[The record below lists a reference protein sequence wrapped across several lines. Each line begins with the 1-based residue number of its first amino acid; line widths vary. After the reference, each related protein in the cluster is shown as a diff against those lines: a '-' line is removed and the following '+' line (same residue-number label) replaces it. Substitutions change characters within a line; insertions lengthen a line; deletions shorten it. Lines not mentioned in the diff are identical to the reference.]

1 MGAQLGRRALTE
13 ADRQGAATADLAALA
28 RGGRI
33 NFFGFVLRLLARL
46 PFLFIAGRMYG
57 AEQLGRFA
65 YAVLILEFAAQLAT
79 LGLKRGLAQQL
90 ARTDKPHVCVVADAL
105 LVAAIGS
112 AIVMTL
118 LAIFPQAMFPNS
130 EIKGMEWALPVTVFA
145 LAWSDI
151 CLAALAYRHDV
162 GATVR
167 ARAIVEPWTISIAAF
182 GLYFVWPR
190 DGLIIAY
197 AASMVGALIAS
208 VIPFLNSY
216 GLPHG
221 WSPDPGTL
229 WHLARRNLPVAAA
242 DAVEWGS
249 RRIDIAILGLLA
261 SPAIVGIYY
270 VAQNVASLP
279 AKLKT
284 SFDPILGPVISRNL
298 ADGDKL
304 AVAKQVRQVGFW
316 VIAAQSAVALAL
328 GIPGEAV
335 MGLVGPA
342 FVAGTAIL
350 AFLLAAEVVAA
361 TAAVSESALIYCAR
375 NRNMMISL
383 AMIGFQAALTMAL
396 IAALER
402 LRLSEMW
409 QAIGLH
415 PLGDL
420 EMWKATGPAIAL
432 LLALGFAAIFKAR
445 LLRHLLGAAVS
456 GWRWALIWAAAA
468 GVAVGWLFTMLPPRF
483 EWLELVGGIPAILA
497 AFGAVMWVKGFGPE
511 DRELFRMSKDD
522 IEELSLPDP
531 GASPEAPR

>member
-1 MGAQLGRRALTE
+1 LTGT
-13 ADRQGAATADLAALA
+13 DKQGAATADLAALA

-65 YAVLILEFAAQLAT
+65 YAVLIVEFAAQLAT

-105 LVAAIGS
+105 LVAALGS
-112 AIVMTL
+112 AIAMTI
-118 LAIFPQAMFPNS
+118 LALFPQAMFPNS
-130 EIKGMEWALPVTVFA
+130 EIHGMEWALPITVFA

-162 GATVR
+162 TSTVR

-182 GLYFVWPR
+182 GLYFVSSR

-197 AASMVGALIAS
+197 ALSMIGALVAS
-208 VIPFLNSY
+208 VIPFLKSY
-216 GLPHG
+216 GLPRE
-221 WSPDPGTL
+221 WRPDPGTL
-229 WHLARRNLPVAAA
+229 WRLAQRNLPVAAA

-249 RRIDIAILGLLA
+249 RRIDIAVLGLFF

-298 ADGDKL
+298 ADNDKA

-316 VIAAQSAVALAL
+316 VIGAQGAVALAL

-335 MGLVGPA
+335 MGLVGA
-342 FVAGTAIL
+342 GFVAGTAAL
-350 AFLLAAEVVAA
+350 GFLLAAEVVAA
-361 TAAVSESALIYCAR
+361 TAAVSEAALIYCAR
-375 NRNMMISL
+375 HRNMAISVVMILLEAGL
-383 AMIGFQAALTMAL
+383 AVAL
-396 IAALER
+396 ILLMR
-402 LRLSEMW
+402 SWNWPIMW
-409 QAIGLH
+409 Q
-415 PLGDL
+415 
-420 EMWKATGPAIAL
+420 ATGPAIAL
-432 LLALGFAAIFKAR
+432 ALSLAFASIAKSRLLAGILQNP
-445 LLRHLLGAAVS
+445 VS
-456 GWRWALIWAAAA
+456 GWRWPLIWAAAA
-468 GVAVGWLFTMLPPRF
+468 AIAVGWMFTLLPPRL
-483 EWLELVGGIPAILA
+483 EWLELLGGIPAILA
-497 AFGAVMWVKGFGPE
+497 AFGAVLWIKGFGPN
-511 DRELFRMSKDD
+511 DRELFRMKKED

-531 GASPEAPR
+531 SVSGNAPR

>member
-1 MGAQLGRRALTE
+1 MRDKE
-13 ADRQGAATADLAALA
+13 KQGAAAADLAALA

-57 AEQLGRFA
+57 PEALGRFA
-65 YAVLILEFAAQLAT
+65 YAVLIVEFAAQLAT

-90 ARTDKPHVCVVADAL
+90 ARTDKEHVCVVADAL

-112 AIVMTL
+112 AVAMTI

-130 EIKGMEWALPVTVFA
+130 EITGMEWALPITVFA

-162 GATVR
+162 AATVR

-182 GLYFVWPR
+182 AWYFISTR

-197 AASMVGALIAS
+197 AASMVAALIAS
-208 VIPFLNSY
+208 VIPFLRSY

-249 RRIDIAILGLLA
+249 RRIDIAVLGLFF

-270 VAQNVASLP
+270 VAQQVASLP

-298 ADGDKL
+298 AEGDKA
-304 AVAKQVRQVGFW
+304 AVAQQVRQVGFW
-316 VIAAQSAVALAL
+316 VIAAQGGVALAL

-335 MGLVGPA
+335 MGLVGA
-342 FVAGTAIL
+342 GFVAGTAAL
-350 AFLLAAEVVAA
+350 GFLLAAEVVAA
-361 TAAVSESALIYCAR
+361 TAAVSEAALIYCAR
-375 NRNMMISL
+375 HRNMAISF
-383 AMIGFQAALTMAL
+383 AMILFEAGLAAGL
-396 IAALER
+396 ILLMR
-402 LRLSEMW
+402 DMGWPVMW
-409 QAIGLH
+409 Q
-415 PLGDL
+415 
-420 EMWKATGPAIAL
+420 ATGPAIAL
-432 LLALGFAAIFKAR
+432 MLSLAFASIVKSR
-445 LLRHLLGAAVS
+445 LLSGILRNPVS
-456 GWRWALIWAAAA
+456 GWRWALIWAAGAA
-468 GVAVGWLFTMLPPRF
+468 MIVGQLVILLPEWAEILF
-483 EWLELVGGIPAILA
+483 GIPIILA
-497 AFGAVMWVKGFGPE
+497 AFGAVLWVKGFGHE
-511 DRELFRMSKDD
+511 DRELFRMKKED
-522 IEELSLPDP
+522 IEELTLPDP
-531 GASPEAPR
+531 GSSPEAPR

>member
-1 MGAQLGRRALTE
+1 LTDAGANGTAPS
-13 ADRQGAATADLAALA
+13 ADLAALA

-33 NFFGFVLRLLARL
+33 NFFGFVLRLMARL

-65 YAVLILEFAAQLAT
+65 YAVLIVEFAAQLAT

-90 ARTDKPHVCVVADAL
+90 AKTDKPHVCVVADAL

-112 AIVMTL
+112 AIAMTI

-130 EIKGMEWALPVTVFA
+130 EITGMEWALPVTVFA

-162 GATVR
+162 TSTVR

-182 GLYFVWPR
+182 GWYFISVR

-197 AASMVGALIAS
+197 ALSMVGALVAS
-208 VIPFLNSY
+208 VIPFVRSY

-229 WHLARRNLPVAAA
+229 WSLARRNLPVAAA

-249 RRIDIAILGLLA
+249 RRIDIAVLGLFFA
-261 SPAIVGIYY
+261 PKVVGIYY
-270 VAQNVASLP
+270 VAQQVASLP
-279 AKLKT
+279 SKLKT

-298 ADGDKL
+298 AEGDKA
-304 AVAKQVRQVGFW
+304 AVARQVRQVGFW
-316 VIAAQSAVALAL
+316 VIAAQGGVALAL

-335 MGLVGPA
+335 MGLVGA
-342 FVAGTAIL
+342 GFVAGTAAL
-350 AFLLAAEVVAA
+350 GFLLAAEVVAA
-361 TAAVSESALIYCAR
+361 TAAVSEAALIYCAR
-375 NRNMMISL
+375 HRNMMISL
-383 AMIGFQAALTMAL
+383 AMIVLEAGLAAGL
-396 IAALER
+396 ILLMR
-402 LRLSEMW
+402 SWDWPVMW
-409 QAIGLH
+409 Q
-415 PLGDL
+415 
-420 EMWKATGPAIAL
+420 ATGPALAL
-432 LLALGFAAIFKAR
+432 MISLGFAAVVKSR
-445 LLRHLLGAAVS
+445 LLHRILGHAVS
-456 GWRWALIWAAAA
+456 GWRWPLIWAAASA
-468 GVAVGWLFTMLPPRF
+468 MVVGQLVILLP
-483 EWLELVGGIPAILA
+483 EWAELILGIPAILA
-497 AFGAVMWVKGFGPE
+497 AFGAVLWVKGFGPE

-531 GASPEAPR
+531 GTGGDTPR